1 MNSEKIQ
8 ERNELARQ
16 IVRALDDGE
25 RIVDSIA
32 KGDGK
37 WKTMTVDGRKA
48 SADLHAFAEKCREE
62 ASRGK

>member
-8 ERNELARQ
+8 GRNELARQ

-37 WKTMTVDGRKA
+37 WKAMTVDAKKA
-48 SADLHAFAEKCREE
+48 SADLHAFAEKCREGDD
-62 ASRGK
+62 RGK